1 MPQKSTLNKQNKN
14 VTSWTA
20 FFLMKKAVLFET
32 FCKYTQFVCYFLQL
46 LQIREA
52 QNIIFIFSMWWWTQQ
67 HILGRGLIMGG
78 EIIWS

>member
-32 FCKYTQFVCYFLQL
+32 FCKYTQFCVISYNYFKLEKH
-46 LQIREA
+46 R
-52 QNIIFIFSMWWWTQQ
+52 T
-67 HILGRGLIMGG
+67 
-78 EIIWS
+78 